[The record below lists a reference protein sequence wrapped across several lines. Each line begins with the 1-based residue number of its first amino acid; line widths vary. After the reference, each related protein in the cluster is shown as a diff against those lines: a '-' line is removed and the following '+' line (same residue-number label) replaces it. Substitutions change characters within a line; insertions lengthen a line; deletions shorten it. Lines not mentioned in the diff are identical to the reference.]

1 MEKCKINGLK
11 SLLLLMTI
19 AAVFPIN
26 VSAYDI
32 SVENEQGVTIYYNYI
47 NDGKELEVTR
57 QAVNADSYRG
67 NVVIPET
74 VTYMNRTRNV
84 TSIGDFA
91 FEGNRDLSTVSI
103 PNSVTKIGVW
113 SFYNCFNLTSV
124 DMPNSVVAIDREAF
138 YNCKKLKSIN
148 IPNQLDV
155 IREGVFRNCESL
167 ESVLIPGSVTD
178 IENSAFDDCTNL
190 SAVTFECGLVNI
202 GNYAFS
208 SCGLT
213 DIVLPDGLKTLGYG
227 AFCVNHNLT
236 SVTIPAS
243 VISIGGGNDIL
254 EGVFSRSDKLSTII
268 SYIENPSVITGR
280 TTGECLTTFS
290 DNTFFNATLYVPK
303 GTIDKYKSTEGWKD
317 FVWIEEI
324 GASETDVTVQ
334 TETFAGGTVTVN
346 GSGQQTVKVEKG
358 SDVVLKFTAAQ
369 GYMLSSVK
377 LNGKDITAQIVNG
390 FYVIGDVQEDVSVV
404 ALFVLQN
411 YLLTIQYAESGS
423 ISQHVRAGQSQ
434 TLQIVAAEE
443 WRINTVMFDDE
454 DVTAQLDAEGWLT
467 TPAINQDATINISF
481 EKTGST
487 LIPSGNSWYSP
498 SSPQEG
504 VKVYGVNGV
513 LHVKGTKAGERVDV
527 YRVDGTLETVSVAD
541 AETVAVTGLRA
552 GTYIVKVG
560 SGDAACRVEFKIRL

>member
-1 MEKCKINGLK
+1 MERCKINGLK
-11 SLLLLMTI
+11 SLLLLMI
-19 AAVFPIN
+19 VAVIFPIN

-32 SVENEQGVTIYYNYI
+32 SVENEQRVTIYYNYI

-57 QAVNADSYRG
+57 KAVNTDSYRG

-74 VTYMNRTRNV
+74 VTYMNRTRKV
-84 TSIGDFA
+84 TRIGDFA

-103 PNSVTKIGVW
+103 PNSVTSIGEW
-113 SFYNCFNLTSV
+113 SFFNCYNLSSV
-124 DMPNSVVAIDREAF
+124 DMPNSVVTIDKEAF
-138 YNCKKLKSIN
+138 YNCKKLSIIN
-148 IPNQLDV
+148 IPNQLDA
-155 IREGVFRNCESL
+155 IGEGVFRNCESI
-167 ESVLIPGSVTD
+167 ESVLIPDSVTD
-178 IENSAFDDCTNL
+178 IGFAAFEGCTKL
-190 SAVTFECGLVNI
+190 SAVTFEDGLVNI

-208 SCGLT
+208 ACGLI
-213 DIVLPDGLKTLGYG
+213 DVILPDGLKTLGYG
-227 AFCVNHNLT
+227 ALCTNQNLT

-243 VISIGGGNDIL
+243 VTSIGGGSNNL
-254 EGVFSRSDKLSTII
+254 EGVFSRCDKLSTVV
-268 SYIENPSVITGR
+268 SYIENPFVITGR
-280 TTGECLTTFS
+280 TSGEYCTTFS

-334 TETFAGGTVTVN
+334 TETSAGGTVTVN
-346 GSGQQTVKVEKG
+346 GSGQQTTTVEKG

-404 ALFVLQN
+404 AQFVVQN

-423 ISQHVRAGQSQ
+423 ISQHVRAGQPQ
-434 TLQIVAAEE
+434 TFRFVAAEG
-443 WRINTVMFDDE
+443 WHINTVMFDED
-454 DVTAQLDAEGWLT
+454 DVTAQLDAEGWFT
-467 TPAINQDATINISF
+467 TPAINHDARINISF

-487 LIPSGNSWYSP
+487 AIGAMSLSEN
-498 SSPQEG
+498 G
-504 VKVYGVNGV
+504 VKAYGMDGV
-513 LHVKGTKAGERVDV
+513 LHVKGTAPGERVDI
-527 YRVDGTLETVSVAD
+527 YRVDGTLETVAVAGS
-541 AETVAVTGLRA
+541 ETVAVTGLRE

-560 SGDAACRVEFKIRL
+560 NSVIKVRL